1 MEQFAGYGFNK
12 SHSAAYAFLAFVTA
26 YLKAHYPVDFMA
38 ALLTSETGNVAKV
51 VKYINEC
58 REMSI
63 RVLPPD
69 INYSDL
75 TFTPVRDE
83 KGDAI
88 RFGLGAVKNV
98 GTGAVEAIVKAR
110 KEHGRFKSLHQFCE
124 KADMSAINRRVIESL
139 IKAGALDSLQGTR
152 AQQLLALDGAIESGT
167 RAARD
172 RDSGQVGLFGAFME
186 EDHPEPSLPKANDWT
201 AREKLVYEKEML
213 GFYVTGHPLDSY
225 EEKICELATHDSSR
239 LEDLE
244 KGTEV
249 ALCGILTGIQRR
261 RNREGKPWAS
271 MVIEDRLGTIDGMV
285 FTTSYEGLAPLLEE
299 DKAVFIRGSALPE
312 EGNPTKVSIKEITS
326 LDVVRVP
333 LPSLISIKVYVGRN
347 GIDRASELQTLFA
360 RKPGNTQVRL
370 RLESTRDF
378 SVILDVPVKVRP
390 DKEFK
395 GEIARIC
402 GPDMLEVLGS

>member
-1 MEQFAGYGFNK
+1 
-12 SHSAAYAFLAFVTA
+12 
-26 YLKAHYPVDFMA
+26 
-38 ALLTSETGNVAKV
+38 
-51 VKYINEC
+51 
-58 REMSI
+58 
-63 RVLPPD
+63 
-69 INYSDL
+69 
-75 TFTPVRDE
+75 
-83 KGDAI
+83 
-88 RFGLGAVKNV
+88 
-98 GTGAVEAIVKAR
+98 
-110 KEHGRFKSLHQFCE
+110 
-124 KADMSAINRRVIESL
+124 MSAINRRVIESL
-139 IKAGALDSLQGTR
+139 IKAGALDSLEGTR

-172 RDSGQVGLFGAFME
+172 RDSGQVGLFGAFLE

-225 EEKICELATHDSSR
+225 EEKICELATHDSSK

-244 KGTEV
+244 KGTDV

-285 FTTSYEGLAPLLEE
+285 FTTAYEGIAPLLTE
-299 DKAVFIRGSALPE
+299 DQAVLIRGSALPE
-312 EGNPTKVSIKEITS
+312 EGNPTKVSIKEVIP
-326 LDVVRVP
+326 LDVARVA